1 MTIVDNAGKA
11 LNRSS
16 PIEVTQMTDKVAITR
31 AITALS
37 VPRWVAPVL
46 FTVLKLMGQCAN
58 ELCGRDAPGT
68 DAAAMS
74 VGGVLAPRSTCG
86 SSD

>member
-1 MTIVDNAGKA
+1 
-11 LNRSS
+11 
-16 PIEVTQMTDKVAITR
+16 MTDKVAITR

-37 VPRWVAPVL
+37 VPRWVALVL
-46 FTVLKLMGQCAN
+46 STVLELVGQCTS

-74 VGGVLAPRSTCG
+74 VGGVLAPRSACG
-86 SSD
+86 SSDRSE